1 MIIYTCSDNFEDMMT
16 CIYDAWASKEGHK
29 NIRLMTEPVYEP
41 ELFCEYRH
49 VDGDSEKSK
58 KVIRSVQKQ
67 ISFQAYQ
74 MIFRSAMS
82 CLPDKLDR
90 IYRFLLLGFSCPKEA
105 VSMLQHPYVF
115 PVFEASR
122 TVQNEA
128 HQFREF
134 LRFQA
139 LPGEILTAH
148 IEPKSNILSL
158 LFPAFD
164 DRLPSENWM
173 IIDDT
178 RRIAAVHPADGETY
192 LTALSAGEFERLS
205 HTEGI
210 EDPFIDLW
218 KTFFHTIEIR
228 ERANPVC
235 QRTHL
240 PNWYRKH
247 MTEFSR

>member
-1 MIIYTCSDNFEDMMT
+1 MIIYTCRDTFEDMMT
-16 CIYDAWASKEGHK
+16 CIYDAWASREGHK
-29 NIRLMTEPVYEP
+29 NIRLMTEPICQP

-49 VDGDSEKSK
+49 VDADSVKSQ

-74 MIFRSAMS
+74 MIFCCAMS
-82 CLPDKLDR
+82 CLSDKLDR
-90 IYRFLLLGFSCPKEA
+90 IYRFLLLGFSYPQEV

-115 PVFEASR
+115 PVFEAAR
-122 TVQNEA
+122 TVRNET

-134 LRFQA
+134 LRFQS
-139 LPGEILTAH
+139 LPGGILAAH
-148 IEPKSNILSL
+148 IEPKSNLLPL
-158 LFPAFD
+158 LFPSFD

-178 RRIAAVHPADGETY
+178 RRIAAVHPADGRTY
-192 LTALSAGEFERLS
+192 LTALSEPEFERLS
-205 HTEGI
+205 HTE
-210 EDPFIDLW
+210 ESADPFTGLW
-218 KTFFHTIEIR
+218 KTFFQSVEIK

-240 PNWYRKH
+240 PDWYRKH
-247 MTEFSR
+247 MTEFTR

>member
-29 NIRLMTEPVYEP
+29 NIRLMLEPVYEP

-49 VDGDSEKSK
+49 VDGDPEKSL
-58 KVIRSVQKQ
+58 KVIRSIQKQ

-74 MIFRSAMS
+74 MVFRCAMS
-82 CLPDKLDR
+82 YLPDRLDR

-115 PVFEASR
+115 PVFEAGR
-122 TVQNEA
+122 AVMNET

-139 LPGEILTAH
+139 LPGEILAAH

-173 IIDDT
+173 IIDDIRKT
-178 RRIAAVHPADGETY
+178 AAIHPADGETY
-192 LTALSAGEFERLS
+192 LTALSADEFERLS
-205 HTEGI
+205 HTEDL
-210 EDPFIDLW
+210 EDPFIGLW
-218 KTFFHTIEIR
+218 KTFFRTTEIR